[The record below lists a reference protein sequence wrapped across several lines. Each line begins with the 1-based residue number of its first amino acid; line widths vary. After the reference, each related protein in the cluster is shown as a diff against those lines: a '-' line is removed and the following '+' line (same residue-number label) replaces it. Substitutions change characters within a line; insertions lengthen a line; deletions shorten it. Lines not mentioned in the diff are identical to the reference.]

1 MNALKPA
8 TKKQKTT
15 AKSSPSLTPVAVTP
29 AGGGDGDTT
38 QGAQERPP
46 GRKKEKQM
54 LRQRV
59 GMKAMEYLVSKKEKA
74 DAAKEL
80 KKEERFKKT
89 FALQEERII
98 MEREKMEFKRE
109 MEEEKILNIDMSTLS
124 YKQQQ
129 YYERR
134 QDKIIVKHLNN

>member
-1 MNALKPA
+1 
-8 TKKQKTT
+8 
-15 AKSSPSLTPVAVTP
+15 
-29 AGGGDGDTT
+29 
-38 QGAQERPP
+38 
-46 GRKKEKQM
+46 M